1 MAADV
6 VESDESLR
14 IDRLTAEFADPATE
28 QDYRDFI
35 SARRVR
41 DTQTALYLAAVFY
54 LAFAVTDYMAMHGD
68 SEYGVV
74 LSLRLAICAFGLS
87 MAKLAPR
94 FADQLV
100 NGAIPSLVTAAAMAV
115 FLYLTFLRSFQIG
128 WHGMAMMTMLYG
140 SYVFIPNRYPAALLI
155 GVVSSMVFLGL
166 SSALFQL
173 DIPELAR
180 LFTLIVVTNVLG
192 AMASYR
198 ISRIMRE
205 EYREH
210 VVLRVANQRLH
221 DSYAER
227 LRLEDA
233 LRRKAEIDDV
243 TGVANRS
250 AFFEGIERLSNQG
263 GGLPT
268 PMCLLLLD
276 IDYFR
281 QINGTYGHLRSD
293 GVLRAVVAVCH
304 SLLAKD
310 QTIARIGGEEFVVLL
325 PGVELAQAG
334 HLAERIR
341 EECARSPVAMGDVFV
356 HFTVSIGVVHHR
368 GGESFNMM
376 LRRVDEA
383 AAAAKFKGRN
393 RIEVVA

>member
-1 MAADV
+1 
-6 VESDESLR
+6 
-14 IDRLTAEFADPATE
+14 
-28 QDYRDFI
+28 
-35 SARRVR
+35 
-41 DTQTALYLAAVFY
+41 
-54 LAFAVTDYMAMHGD
+54 
-68 SEYGVV
+68 
-74 LSLRLAICAFGLS
+74 
-87 MAKLAPR
+87 
-94 FADQLV
+94 
-100 NGAIPSLVTAAAMAV
+100 
-115 FLYLTFLRSFQIG
+115 
-128 WHGMAMMTMLYG
+128 
-140 SYVFIPNRYPAALLI
+140 
-155 GVVSSMVFLGL
+155 MVFLGL

-173 DIPELAR
+173 TLPELAR
-180 LFTLIVVTNVLG
+180 LSTLIVVTNVLG

-210 VVLRVANQRLH
+210 LVLRGANRRLQE
-221 DSYAER
+221 SYAER

-243 TGVANRS
+243 TGIANRS
-250 AFFEGIERLSNQG
+250 TFFEDIERLSIQD

-268 PMCLLLLD
+268 PLSLLLLD

-293 GVLRAVVAVCH
+293 GLLRALVSVCQ
-304 SLLAKD
+304 SLLAKG

-325 PGVELAQAG
+325 PGVELAEAG

-341 EECARSPVAMGDVFV
+341 EECARTPVAMGDVFV

-368 GGESFNMM
+368 GGEAFNMM

-383 AAAAKFKGRN
+383 VAAAKFKGRN